1 MDELTLRRA
10 QKGDANAFEQLITP
24 YEQMVWRVCWHYLH
38 HREDAMD
45 CAQDV
50 MLKAWRSIGQ
60 YQQDCSFSSWLYRIA
75 GSVCIDFLRR
85 QRRMVPSDSMDAMAE
100 NGYDPADDAPAPDV
114 SLLQKESAETL
125 SHAIDSLPEDM
136 RTVVILYAFEQLRY
150 EDIAQITNVSVG
162 TVKSRLNRARAKLLA
177 FVRENREQTADF
189 SVKQDERG
197 TAK

>member
-10 QKGDANAFEQLITP
+10 QKGDSTAFEQLITP

-60 YQQDCSFSSWLYRIA
+60 YQQDCSFSSWLYRIT

-100 NGYDPADDAPAPDV
+100 NGYDPADDAPTPDV
-114 SLLQKESAETL
+114 SMLKKESAETL

-177 FVRENREQTADF
+177 FVRENQEQNANF

-197 TAK
+197 TEK